1 MNNESKFNPSKMTLD
16 NFSLIT
22 VIGKG
27 AYDKVILV
35 KNIKNGKYFALKII
49 KKKNIE
55 QKRQYD
61 HIFNEKNILV

>member
-27 AYDKVILV
+27 AYAKVILV

-49 KKKNIE
+49 KKKKYRIE
-55 QKRQYD
+55 KTIRSY
-61 HIFNEKNILV
+61 I